1 MSLTITRRDL
11 GKMALAALP
20 ASRLLVKPN
29 SKFGG
34 VQIGIN
40 APYSFHGAYNSGDE
54 CLDAI
59 VKLNLSSVE
68 LRAQPIEQFMGAPA
82 NLVAYPAVRPGG
94 RAGVGQGRGAGG
106 GAKAATPA
114 GEGAAPATTQDT
126 TQGAAPAAA
135 RGGRAP
141 LTPEQLA
148 TRKAAAD
155 ELRTWRLA
163 ASMDTV
169 KAFRKK
175 YEDAGVKIEIVKAD
189 AIDTFSG
196 EEIDYMFGLSRTAG
210 ASAIS
215 CEISLSH
222 TKRLGAFGEKHRMT
236 IGYHGHTDIT
246 SPEAFGR
253 PESWETAMSYSK
265 YNGINL
271 DIGHFIAGNSASPI
285 PFLQQYHDRITHIH
299 LKDRKLNNGPNTPW
313 CMGDTPVKETLKLM
327 QKDKYRFPGVIEMEY
342 TVPAGSDPMT
352 EMAKWVEV
360 CKNAL
365 V

>member
-11 GKMALAALP
+11 GKMALVALP
-20 ASRLLVKPN
+20 ASRLMAKPN

-82 NLVAYPAVRPGG
+82 NLVAYPAVRPAA
-94 RAGVGQGRGAGG
+94 RA
-106 GAKAATPA
+106 
-114 GEGAAPATTQDT
+114 
-126 TQGAAPAAA
+126 GAAPAAPPA
-135 RGGRAP
+135 PSRGGRTP
-141 LTPEQLA
+141 LTPEQQA
-148 TRKAAAD
+148 ARKAAAD
-155 ELRTWRLA
+155 ELRAWRLA
-163 ASMDTV
+163 ASMDSV

-175 YEDAGVKIEIVKAD
+175 YEDAGVKIDIVKVD
-189 AIDTFSG
+189 AIDTFSD
-196 EEIDYMFGLSRTAG
+196 EEIDYMFGLARTAG
-210 ASAIS
+210 ANAIS
-215 CEISLSH
+215 CEIPLSH
-222 TKRLGAFGEKHRMT
+222 TERLGAFGEKHRMM
-236 IGYHGHTDIT
+236 IGYHGHTDVT

-271 DIGHFIAGNSASPI
+271 DIGHFIAGNSTSPI
-285 PFLQQYHDRITHIH
+285 PYLQKYHDRITHIH
-299 LKDRKLNNGPNTPW
+299 LKDRKLNNGPNVPW
-313 CMGDTPVKETLKLM
+313 GMGDTPIKETLKLM
-327 QKDKYRFPGVIEMEY
+327 QKEKYRFPGVIEMEY
-342 TVPAGSDPMT
+342 TVPAGSDLMT
-352 EMAKWVEV
+352 EMAKCVEF

-365 V
+365 A